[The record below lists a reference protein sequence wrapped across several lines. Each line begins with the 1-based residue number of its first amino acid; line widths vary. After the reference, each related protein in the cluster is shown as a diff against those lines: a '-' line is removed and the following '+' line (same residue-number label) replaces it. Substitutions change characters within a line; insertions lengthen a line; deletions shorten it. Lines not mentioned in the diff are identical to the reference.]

1 MKKFG
6 LATQIFVAL
15 VLAIVVGAIFS
26 GNKTAIS
33 YITPIGDIF
42 IHLIKMIV
50 VPIVISALIVAVAG
64 VGDMKKLGK
73 LGGKTKTILYFEIIT
88 TIAILMGVIAANV
101 FHLGTGV
108 DMNDLQQSDI
118 SSYKETADTTQKKGF
133 AETIVHIVPMNV
145 IQSMAQGDLLPIIF
159 FSVLFGLGVAAIGE
173 KGKTRISLL

>member
-15 VLAIVVGAIFS
+15 VLGIVVGAIFY

-73 LGGKTKTILYFEIIT
+73 LGGKTILYFEIIT
-88 TIAILMGVIAANV
+88 TIAILMGLIAANV
-101 FHLGTGV
+101 FQPGTGV
-108 DMNDLQQSDI
+108 DMSNLQQSDI
-118 SSYKETADTTQKKGF
+118 SSYKETADSTQKKVLQKQLF
-133 AETIVHIVPMNV
+133 ILYRQTQLNQWQKV
-145 IQSMAQGDLLPIIF
+145 IYYRL
-159 FSVLFGLGVAAIGE
+159 FSSRCYLV
-173 KGKTRISLL
+173 